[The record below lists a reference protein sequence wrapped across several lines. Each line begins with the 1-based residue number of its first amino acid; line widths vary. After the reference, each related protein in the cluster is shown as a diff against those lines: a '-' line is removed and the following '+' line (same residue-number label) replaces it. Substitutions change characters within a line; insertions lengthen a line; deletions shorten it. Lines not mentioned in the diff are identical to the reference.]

1 MKIEIKSVLG
11 SVLFEYDCESNTLIR
26 TILEAIKNRA
36 NLQGANLQGAELQ
49 GAELRG
55 AYLQGAN
62 LQGADLRW
70 ANLQGAELRGAY
82 LQGANLQGADLRWAN
97 LQGAKLPKKI
107 VSISQ
112 IGSRKEMTSYC
123 FDDDIIWCGCFTGTL
138 QSFEDAVNKTHKDNP
153 QYLKE
158 YIGFINYLKS
168 LK

>member
-1 MKIEIKSVLG
+1 
-11 SVLFEYDCESNTLIR
+11 
-26 TILEAIKNRA
+26 
-36 NLQGANLQGAELQ
+36 
-49 GAELRG
+49 
-55 AYLQGAN
+55 
-62 LQGADLRW
+62 
-70 ANLQGAELRGAY
+70 LQGAELRGAY